1 MIPNS
6 VLMDL
11 YGLIGFP
18 LTHSFSKR
26 YFSEKF
32 VREGI
37 LNCSYDLYEMPKLE
51 NLSALLKRHPELKGL
66 NVTIP
71 YKQDVIPFLD
81 DLDDASAERIGAV
94 NTIKV
99 FADGSTKGYNTD
111 YYGFRQSI
119 SEWMDR
125 RGEACCNFK
134 ALVLGNGG
142 AAQAVK
148 TALEDMKTEYVIVS
162 RQKSADSITY
172 EELTQEIME
181 SHLLIIN
188 TTPLGTFP
196 NTETC
201 PEIPYQFI
209 SKGHFMYDLVYNPTT
224 TLFMKNGAAQGA
236 VVHNGLK
243 MLEMQAEKA
252 WDIWTSEEEM
262 WSV

>member
-1 MIPNS
+1 MIPNTIF
-6 VLMDL
+6 MDL

-26 YFSEKF
+26 YFSDKF
-32 VREGI
+32 LREGI
-37 LNCSYDLYEMPKLE
+37 LNCSYDLYEIPTLE
-51 NLSALLKRHPELKGL
+51 DLPSLLKKNPDLRGL

-94 NTIKV
+94 NTIKI
-99 FADGSTKGYNTD
+99 FADGSTKGFNTD

-148 TALEDMKTEYVIVS
+148 TALEDMKTEYIVVS
-162 RQKSADSITY
+162 RQKSGDSITY

-181 SHLLIIN
+181 SHRLIIN

-196 NTETC
+196 NLETC
-201 PEIPYQFI
+201 PEIPYQYI
-209 SKGHFMYDLVYNPTT
+209 SKAHFLYDLVYNPTT

-236 VVHNGLK
+236 AVHNGLK

-252 WDIWTSEEEM
+252 WDIWTSEEDM

>member
-1 MIPNS
+1 M
-6 VLMDL
+6 VLNCIFMKL

-32 VREGI
+32 SREGI
-37 LNCSYDLYEMPKLE
+37 FNSSYDLYEIKTLE
-51 NLSALLKRHPELKGL
+51 SLPELLKKHPDLKGI

-71 YKQDVIPFLD
+71 YKQDVITYLD

-94 NTIKV
+94 NTIKI

-148 TALEDMKTEYVIVS
+148 TALEDMKTEYKIVS
-162 RQKSADSITY
+162 RQKNNDSLLY
-172 EELTQEIME
+172 EDLTQEIME
-181 SHLLIIN
+181 THQLIIN

-196 NTETC
+196 NIEDC
-201 PEIPYQFI
+201 PEIPYQWLG
-209 SKGHFMYDLVYNPTT
+209 KGHFLYDLVYNPTT
-224 TLFMKNGAAQGA
+224 TLFMKKGFDQGAA
-236 VVHNGLK
+236 VHNGLK

-252 WDIWTSEEEM
+252 WDIWNSEEDM

>member
-1 MIPNS
+1 MTFMN
-6 VLMDL
+6 L

-32 VREGI
+32 AREGI
-37 LNCSYDLYEMPKLE
+37 ANSSYDLFEMQTLEKLPE
-51 NLSALLKRHPELKGL
+51 LLKKHPDLKGI

-71 YKQDVIPFLD
+71 YKQDVITYLD
-81 DLDDASAERIGAV
+81 DLDDTSAERIGAV
-94 NTIKV
+94 NTIKI

-148 TALEDMKTEYVIVS
+148 TALEDMKTEYKIVS
-162 RQKSADSITY
+162 RQKSNDSLLY

-188 TTPLGTFP
+188 TTPLGTYP
-196 NTETC
+196 NVETC
-201 PEIPYQFI
+201 PEIPYQWI
-209 SKGHFMYDLVYNPTT
+209 SKGHFLYDLVYNPTT
-224 TLFMKNGAAQGA
+224 TLFMQKGFDQGAA
-236 VVHNGLK
+236 VHNGLK

-252 WDIWTSEEEM
+252 WDIWTSEEDL